1 VLLTKADLMFPEGQ
15 GKRVPFARDGTAA
28 EKTNELL
35 VNAKDAINELH
46 SLRPPAGRH
55 AGPSRGPAGRPHSSL
70 PPLGVPGPSGRY
82 LEGWIP
88 RASEGA
94 RPPQRLELG
103 AREPIMLALTICDR
117 PVDAGTTALGGRHGH
132 GRGRGG
138 RRRPRRCGRRA
149 RGAPGAGG
157 GRWDGRA
164 RAQSAC
170 SGTSIRGP
178 GPGRAR
184 AAQVGAVASGA
195 PGSSGPATGRS
206 GPARGWSLAVP
217 RPERASGACLR
228 ASRDRSRAEWAATL
242 V

>member
-1 VLLTKADLMFPEGQ
+1 MAVNVLLTKADLMFPEGQ

-82 LEGWIP
+82 LEGRIP

-103 AREPIMLALTICDR
+103 AREPIML
-117 PVDAGTTALGGRHGH
+117 
-132 GRGRGG
+132 
-138 RRRPRRCGRRA
+138 
-149 RGAPGAGG
+149 
-157 GRWDGRA
+157 
-164 RAQSAC
+164 
-170 SGTSIRGP
+170 
-178 GPGRAR
+178 
-184 AAQVGAVASGA
+184 
-195 PGSSGPATGRS
+195 
-206 GPARGWSLAVP
+206 SL
-217 RPERASGACLR
+217 
-228 ASRDRSRAEWAATL
+228 
-242 V
+242 